1 MNTNNS
7 RKTITIKTVQGVGDV
22 FWVYQKLSPLFDVI
36 NLVICVVNLDCPV
49 QKRVLPFL
57 KLLPKVDKFK
67 LKLVTRE
74 YYDNL
79 AKQKKT
85 MDIVLSEHASNI
97 FPIEY
102 AVNAWL
108 EDGVRISEI
117 DKYPL
122 EETVAIKEKY
132 INLPFKNY
140 IILYISGNKISR
152 EWQPEKYS
160 ELINNT
166 FKKYNVSYPIILIGA
181 EYDEPHL
188 KIAGNKLKQYG
199 YEISF
204 FIEKPFE
211 SVIYIIKNS
220 KYFIGYQSGL
230 SIIADNYDIP
240 QTMLYFN
247 FLGNV
252 MYSWAKEKNIATKIY
267 NAYKFEDNI
276 ECINNFNNI

>member
-1 MNTNNS
+1 MFKK
-7 RKTITIKTVQGVGDV
+7 KTITIRTVQGVGDV

-36 NLVICVVNLDCPV
+36 NFVICVVNLDCPV

-67 LKLVTRE
+67 LKLVSSK
-74 YYDNL
+74 YYDYL

-85 MDIVLSEHASNI
+85 IDIVLSEHESNI
-97 FPIEY
+97 FPIDY
-102 AVNAWL
+102 AINAWL
-108 EDGVRISEI
+108 EDGVRINKIDNYPVEEKVALK
-117 DKYPL
+117 DKY
-122 EETVAIKEKY
+122 IK
-132 INLPFKNY
+132 LPFKEY
-140 IILYISGNKISR
+140 IILYISGNKISQ
-152 EWQPEKYS
+152 EWQPEQYS
-160 ELINNT
+160 DLIKNT
-166 FKKYNVSYPIILIGA
+166 FKKYNVEYPIILIGA
-181 EYDEPHL
+181 KYDEDHL
-188 KIAGNKLKQYG
+188 IRAGVKLQEYG
-199 YEISF
+199 YKINF

-211 SVIYIIKNS
+211 NVIYIIKNS

-252 MYSWAKEKNIATKIY
+252 MYSWVKEKNIKNNIY

-276 ECINNFNNI
+276 ECINNFDNL